1 MQVSITGRHVEITA
15 ALKSYVL
22 AKLDHLEELFPKV
35 KKAQVVLIVEK
46 YRHSAEIHYH
56 ADFNEY
62 HAKKT
67 TKDMYASI
75 DGAVKALEHQAH
87 KRKDKL
93 RSQKSKRV
101 SAAKVKGRNAA
112 RSEAPGEERLSVET
126 ARVSRLPKIVRVKSV
141 ASKPMREEDA
151 ALALSESGRDFLV
164 YEDARSG
171 RHQVLFK
178 REDGAFGL
186 IEV

>member
-1 MQVSITGRHVEITA
+1 MQVSITGRHVVITA
-15 ALKSYVL
+15 AIKSYVL
-22 AKLDHLEELFPKV
+22 EKMDHLEGLFPKV
-35 KKAQVVLIVEK
+35 KKAQVVLSVEK
-46 YRHSAEIHYH
+46 YRHTAEIHYH

-75 DGAVKALEHQAH
+75 DGAAKAVEQQAH

-101 SAAKVKGRNAA
+101 GAAKAKGRAAAPAKDSDELLPMEAA
-112 RSEAPGEERLSVET
+112 RAPRIP
-126 ARVSRLPKIVRVKSV
+126 RIVRLKSSS
-141 ASKPMREEDA
+141 AKPMREDEA
-151 ALALSESGRDFLV
+151 AMELMEGGRDFIV

-171 RHQVLFK
+171 RNHVMFK

-186 IEV
+186 IEA

>member
-15 ALKSYVL
+15 AIKNNVL
-22 AKLDHLEELFPKV
+22 AKLDHLEGLFPRV
-35 KKAQVVLIVEK
+35 KKAQVVLSVEK
-46 YRHSAEIHYH
+46 YRHTAEIHYH
-56 ADFNEY
+56 ADATEFI
-62 HAKKT
+62 AKKT

-75 DGAVKALEHQAH
+75 DGVVKALQHQAH

-101 SAAKVKGRNAA
+101 GAAKAQGRLRADSQDDA
-112 RSEAPGEERLSVET
+112 DTGLATQRPA
-126 ARVSRLPKIVRVKSV
+126 RLPRIVRLKS
-141 ASKPMREEDA
+141 ASKPMREEEA
-151 ALALSESGRDFLV
+151 AMALAESGKDFLV

-171 RHQVLFK
+171 RNHVMFK

-186 IEV
+186 IEA